1 MSETERL
8 RESLS
13 LVERARE
20 DEQVRRLQSDRM
32 VDALLRFAERGS
44 PEQTYRHITA
54 AFRAALTADE
64 AVLLETEKGEAS
76 RPLSVTA
83 PRLESASLRISSR
96 FQRVIA
102 QRKPSAYFDV
112 SQIPEWAEQP
122 DSVRADVTSMLLV
135 PLCGKGFALLLVLL
149 HSQRAYFTAD
159 HVGLARRLI
168 QPACNAISHALSE
181 ASERQLRETVE
192 SQREQLH
199 AEIEGRA
206 RLEIE
211 LQQTREAILRR
222 ELAEKAAM
230 IEHQHAAIRQ
240 LATPIIEVG
249 AGILCLPLIGF
260 LDIERSQE
268 IRQTLLTAVQD
279 YRAGAVIID
288 ITGITQ
294 IDAHSAGHFL
304 RMAGAV
310 RLLGARCA
318 ITGIS
323 ASVATQLVGMGADAS
338 RLLTYPR
345 VRDAIQHLLKRA
357 DR

>member
-44 PEQTYRHITA
+44 PEQAYTHITA
-54 AFRAALTADE
+54 AFRAALAADE
-64 AVLLETEKGEAS
+64 AVLLDTDRKEAS
-76 RPLSVTA
+76 RPLSATA
-83 PRLESASLRISSR
+83 ARLQSASLRISSR
-96 FQRVIA
+96 FHRVLS

-122 DSVRADVTSMLLV
+122 ESVRADTASMLLV
-135 PLCGKGFALLLVLL
+135 PLCGEGFTLLLLLL
-149 HSQRAYFTAD
+149 HGQRAYFTAD
-159 HVGLARRLI
+159 HVGLARRLM
-168 QPACNAISHALSE
+168 QPACNSISHALSE
-181 ASERQLRETVE
+181 AAERQLRETVE
-192 SQREQLH
+192 KQRDQLH

-222 ELAEKAAM
+222 ELAEKAAI

-260 LDIERSQE
+260 LDVERSQQ
-268 IRQTLLTAVQD
+268 ISQTLLAAVQD

-294 IDAHSAGHFL
+294 IDAHSMGHFL

-310 RLLGARCA
+310 RLLGTRCA

-323 ASVATQLVGMGADAS
+323 ASVATQLVGMGTDAS

-345 VRDAIQHLLKRA
+345 VRDAIQQLLQGAVR
-357 DR
+357 

>member
-8 RESLS
+8 RESLN

-20 DEQVRRLQSDRM
+20 DEQVRRLQSDRT

-44 PEQTYRHITA
+44 PEQTYTHITT
-54 AFRAALTADE
+54 AFRAALAADE
-64 AVLLETEKGEAS
+64 AVLLDADPREAS

-83 PRLESASLRISSR
+83 PRLQSACLRISSR
-96 FQRVIA
+96 FRRVLSGG
-102 QRKPSAYFDV
+102 KPSAYFDV

-122 DSVRADVTSMLLV
+122 ESVRANITSMLLV
-135 PLCGKGFALLLVLL
+135 PLCGEGFTMLLLLL
-149 HSQRAYFTAD
+149 HGQRAYFTAD

-168 QPACNAISHALSE
+168 QPACNSISHALSE
-181 ASERQLRETVE
+181 AAERQLRETVE
-192 SQREQLH
+192 KQRDQLH

-206 RLEIE
+206 RLESE
-211 LQQTREAILRR
+211 LQQTREAMLRR
-222 ELAEKAAM
+222 ELAEKAAI

-260 LDIERSQE
+260 LDLERSQQ
-268 IRQTLLTAVQD
+268 ISQTLLTAVQD

-294 IDAHSAGHFL
+294 IDTHSVGHFL

-310 RLLGARCA
+310 RLLGAHCA

-323 ASVATQLVGMGADAS
+323 ASVAAQLVSLGTDAS

-345 VRDAIQHLLKRA
+345 VRDAIQQLLKRA
-357 DR
+357 VR